1 MEFDLC
7 LSRGAWPMESTFTDR
22 RQAGERLADQ
32 LGDLR
37 DRHPVVL
44 ALPRGG
50 VLVAAPIAQ
59 RLQAPLDVLL
69 VRKIGAPGQPE
80 LAVAAVVEGQPPHMV
95 VDEALCRDTGADARY
110 LADQE
115 RDALQEIERRRAL
128 YRHGRPLPPLGG
140 RTVIVVDDGLATGTT
155 MKAALRGLRPAQPAA
170 VILAVPVA
178 AADSLAVLAR
188 QVDRIVCLSQPSWFR
203 GVGAHYLD
211 FHQVPDAEVLHFLAA
226 LKRTDWSND
235 R

>member
-1 MEFDLC
+1 
-7 LSRGAWPMESTFTDR
+7 MESTFTDR

-59 RLQAPLDVLL
+59 RLQAALDVLL

-178 AADSLAVLAR
+178 AADSLAVPVAAADSLAVLAR